1 MYEQININNKKKSK
15 KEINKEI
22 KVIIELGTVL
32 FIFERNFN
40 IIYYIRFILLIWY
53 ILSYIQSMDT

>member
-1 MYEQININNKKKSK
+1 MYEQINIKNKKK
-15 KEINKEI
+15 KEVSKEI
-22 KVIIELGTVL
+22 KVVIELGTFL

-53 ILSYIQSMDT
+53 ILSYIQSMET